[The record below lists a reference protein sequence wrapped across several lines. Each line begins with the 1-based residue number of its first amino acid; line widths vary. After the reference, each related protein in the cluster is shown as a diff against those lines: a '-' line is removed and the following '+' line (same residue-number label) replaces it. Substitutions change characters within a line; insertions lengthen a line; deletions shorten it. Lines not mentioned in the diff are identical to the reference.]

1 MKKVDN
7 RIKVDVVKIGKIIE
21 RNYMKGDRTSIL
33 ILGDPGIGKSSVVKQ
48 TAQRIAKKLNKKFVE
63 FKFTWKSNGE
73 IDYRN
78 IYSKAIEVLK
88 NPEKYFVYI
97 VMRLSEREPT
107 DFTGFPREIEIN
119 YNGKKIMLSDY
130 KPFIWQL
137 IASACAGFLVLDD
150 FTNISRPD
158 TESIAYQV
166 VLDRIS
172 GWIEFNENL
181 LVIAIGNTPESSS
194 LAKALATPL
203 VSRLRIY
210 YAKEPTLEDWI
221 KYMMQY
227 DIDERILLYLK
238 QNPDDFIK
246 IPDEP
251 ETLDPYPCPRSW
263 EMLARISKD
272 ITDENEFI
280 YEAAATVGVEVAYR
294 LKAFLS
300 IKSPD
305 PDELIRNPLIWSE
318 LKFEQKF
325 LSLAK
330 MITYIRNNIKHK
342 NKIYMLHRFLRY
354 LYENDRENIV
364 TLLHLMPD
372 ELYYE
377 FGSILLD
384 KGDEFDFMFSLLEK
398 VKMEEYEEGEE
409 NE

>member
-1 MKKVDN
+1 MEKVDN
-7 RIKVDVVKIGKIIE
+7 KIKVDVVKIGEIIE

-73 IDYRN
+73 IDYKN
-78 IYSKAIEVLK
+78 VYSKAIEVLK

-97 VMRLSEREPT
+97 IMRLSEREPT
-107 DFTGFPREIEIN
+107 DFTGIPREIEIN
-119 YNGKKIMLSDY
+119 YNGKKIILSDY

-210 YAKEPTLEDWI
+210 YAKEPTLDEWI
-221 KYMMQY
+221 KYIMQY
-227 DIDERILLYLK
+227 DIDERIPTYLK

-246 IPDEP
+246 IPEEP

-263 EMLARISKD
+263 EMLARVSKD
-272 ITDENEFI
+272 ISDENEFM

-300 IKSPD
+300 IESPD
-305 PDELIRNPLIWSE
+305 PEKLITNPHIWSE

-325 LSLAK
+325 LSLMK
-330 MITYIRNNIKHK
+330 IITYIKNNIEDKK
-342 NKIYMLHRFLRY
+342 KIYMLYDFLKY
-354 LYENDRENIV
+354 LYENDREKIV
-364 TLLHLMPD
+364 TMLYLMPD
-372 ELYYE
+372 DLYYK
-377 FGSILLD
+377 FGSV
-384 KGDEFDFMFSLLEK
+384 LLEK
-398 VKMEEYEEGEE
+398 EDKFNFMFNLMENIAMEDYEE
-409 NE
+409 